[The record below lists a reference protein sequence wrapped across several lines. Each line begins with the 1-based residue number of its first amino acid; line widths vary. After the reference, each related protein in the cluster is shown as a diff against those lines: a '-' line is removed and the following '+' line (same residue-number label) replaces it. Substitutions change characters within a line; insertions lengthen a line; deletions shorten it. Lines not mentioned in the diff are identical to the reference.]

1 MKRRRFPWL
10 GAVAAAA
17 AVSLAV
23 AVGAAFGAG
32 VDPSSYSATL
42 ASGSSVTIPKTV
54 HTPAIPPKVDVM
66 FLADTTGSMGPAIAN
81 VQANASSILAQVR
94 AAQPDSDFGAAEYKD
109 FNCDAVPFKVDQAI
123 TSNTADAVNGIN
135 AWSAGGGCDTPEAQV
150 NALYQLATGA
160 AGFRSGSTRVIAW
173 FGDASGHDPS
183 NGHSLA
189 DAISALTAAHVI
201 VIAVPVNSGFGDGLD
216 STGQATAAA
225 NATGGQVLPA
235 ASPNQVASAILSGLS
250 NLPVTVTPTPS
261 CDSGLSA
268 TYDAASKTVT
278 SGQDATFDE
287 TLTVAPNAPDGGT
300 LHCTVD
306 FLLNGV
312 STPGFQQTVS
322 IDVPLRPAD
331 LSLAKSA
338 SPSHLTEGN
347 DVTYTLTVTNNG
359 TDPNPNV
366 VATDTLQGG
375 ETFVSG
381 DPGCS
386 AAANVV
392 TCSFGTVGAGA
403 SASKS
408 FVAHVPLGAPSSITN
423 SATGTGD
430 RPDPN
435 PANNTGSATITVNH
449 NPVCTN
455 LSAGPQLWPPNHKL
469 VLVTAGG
476 ATDPDG
482 NALTYTITS
491 VTQDEALNGL
501 GDGDTSPDA
510 VPAAK
515 SGQVWLRAERSGLG
529 DGRVYGLHVSVSDG
543 DGGSCTGIASVG
555 VPHDQGAQ
563 PTAIDSGQSF
573 TDF

>member
-1 MKRRRFPWL
+1 MLKRTFSTL
-10 GAVAAAA
+10 AAAA
-17 AVSLAV
+17 ALSLAAGVGV
-23 AVGAAFGAG
+23 ALGAG
-32 VDPSSYSATL
+32 VDPASYSATL
-42 ASGSSVTIPKTV
+42 TSGSSVTIPKTI
-54 HTPAIPPKVDVM
+54 HTPAIPPKVDIA

-81 VQANASSILAQVR
+81 VQTNASSILTSVR
-94 AAQPDSDFGAAEYKD
+94 NAQPDSQFGAAEYRD
-109 FNCDAVPFKVDQAI
+109 FSCSDPFAYRLDQAI
-123 TSNTADAVNGIN
+123 TPNLTDAQNGIGLW
-135 AWSAGGGCDTPEAQV
+135 AAGDGCDTPEAQI
-150 NALYQLATGA
+150 NALFTLASDPGT
-160 AGFRSGSTRVIAW
+160 GFRPGSTRVVVW
-173 FGDASGHDPS
+173 FGDSNGHDPS
-183 NGHSLA
+183 GGHTLA
-189 DAISALTAAHVI
+189 DAIAALQAANAI
-201 VIAVPVNSGFGDGLD
+201 VIAIPVSTPFGNGLD
-216 STGQATAAA
+216 SSGQATAVA

-235 ASPNQVASAILSGLS
+235 ATPDEVANAILSGLS
-250 NLPVTVTPTPS
+250 NLPVTVTPQPS
-261 CDSGLSA
+261 CDAGLSA
-268 TYDAASKTVT
+268 AYDAPSKTVT
-278 SGQDATFDE
+278 SGQDATFAE
-287 TLTVAPNAPDGGT
+287 TLSVAANAPDGGT
-300 LHCTVD
+300 LHCTID

-312 STPGFQQTVS
+312 STPGFLQSVA

-331 LSLAKSA
+331 LALAKSA
-338 SPSHLTEGN
+338 SPAHLTEGN

-359 TDPNPNV
+359 TDPNTNV
-366 VATDTLQGG
+366 VATDTLPAG

-392 TCSFGTVGAGA
+392 TCNFGTVAAGG

-423 SATGTGD
+423 SATATGD

-449 NPVCTN
+449 NPVCTS

-482 NALTYTITS
+482 NPLTYTITGI
-491 VTQDEALNGL
+491 TQDEPLNGL

-510 VPAAK
+510 VAAANP
-515 SGQVWLRAERSGLG
+515 GQVWLRAERSGLS

-543 DGGSCTGIASVG
+543 DGGSCSGIASVG